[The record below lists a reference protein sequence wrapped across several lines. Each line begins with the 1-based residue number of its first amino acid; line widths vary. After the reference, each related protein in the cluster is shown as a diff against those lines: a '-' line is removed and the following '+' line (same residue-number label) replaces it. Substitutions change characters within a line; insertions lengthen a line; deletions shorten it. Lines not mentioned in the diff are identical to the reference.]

1 MNRRFADEARTRFRA
16 LLSCGCVILLP
27 VILAAGLHAQPV
39 GGTALPK
46 APARELRGVWLT
58 TLAGLDWPR
67 PALQGQPDRQRAE
80 LVAIIDEAARMHF
93 NAIFFQVRSRGNA
106 LYRTSLEPW
115 ATELTGTPGRDPGWD
130 PLAVAI
136 DACHARG
143 MELHAWF
150 NVFRVWTQGEPP
162 RTDPPHVGLLHPS
175 WVRRYGTDLWLDAGI
190 PAARAYTL
198 QVLEEL
204 VRGYDV
210 DGIHFDYCRYPER
223 DFEDAETYEQ
233 FGRGKPKDDWRR
245 DNVNAFVREAY
256 ERCTAL
262 RPGLIVGSAPIGIYR
277 SIPGARGWEG
287 RNAVSQDSR
296 RWMAEGYQDYVAPQ
310 IYWGLT
316 RSGSKIDFEALVDD
330 WKRGASGRQVYAGVA
345 AYKDN
350 VKPHLAEHVDAA
362 RSRSADGQVY
372 FRFEHVR
379 GENFDGRYA
388 TRVLPPPMTWR
399 DAVPPNPPRDI
410 AVRRAPGATHV
421 TWTRPLP
428 APDGDTATRY
438 SVYRRCA
445 GSAETVLLAVL
456 PAAALSCDDTDPC
469 DDATYIVRSVDRFR
483 NESGDEEQVPA
494 VAATRTAPTDPSLRP
509 AGPRLSVPQPFGD
522 RLLLVGY
529 LLPHGGRVRLR
540 LIDEEGATLRMLV
553 DIDQGAGLHLVGIE
567 RERLPEGAVTLVLEA
582 GGARTARP
590 VFDED

>member
-1 MNRRFADEARTRFRA
+1 MSPRFADIAHARSRLLPAIGCA
-16 LLSCGCVILLP
+16 LLLP
-27 VILAAGLHAQPV
+27 VLLAAQLRAQP
-39 GGTALPK
+39 GDEAAPPK

-67 PALQGQPDRQRAE
+67 PPLQGQPDRQRAE

-106 LYRTSLEPW
+106 LYRSSLEPW

-136 DACHARG
+136 DECHRRG

-162 RTDPPHVGLLHPS
+162 RTDPLHVGLLHPS
-175 WVRRYGTDLWLDAGI
+175 WVRRYGTDLWLDPGI
-190 PAARAYTL
+190 PVAREYTL

-204 VRGYDV
+204 VRGYDL

-223 DFEDAETYEQ
+223 DFEDAETYAQ
-233 FGRGKPKDDWRR
+233 FGRGRPKDDWRR
-245 DNVNAFVREAY
+245 DNVSAFVREAY
-256 ERCTAL
+256 ERCTIL
-262 RPGLIVGSAPIGIYR
+262 RPGLIVGSAPIGIYH
-277 SIPGARGWEG
+277 SIPGAHGWEG

-316 RSGSKIDFEALVDD
+316 SSGSKIDFEALVDD

-350 VKPHLAEHVDAA
+350 VKPHLAGHIDAA
-362 RSRSADGQVY
+362 RTKSADGQVY

-379 GENFDGRYA
+379 GEDFGGRYA
-388 TRVLPPPMTWR
+388 ALALPPPMTWR
-399 DAVPPNPPRDI
+399 DAVAPNPPRDFTVQH
-410 AVRRAPGATHV
+410 ASGMTHV
-421 TWTRPLP
+421 MWTRPLP
-428 APDGDTATRY
+428 APDGDTAARY
-438 SVYRRCA
+438 TVYRRCA
-445 GSAETVLLAVL
+445 GTGEAVLVAVL
-456 PAAALSCDDTDPC
+456 PGAATSYDDH
-469 DDATYIVRSVDRFR
+469 DACADASYTVRSVDRFR
-483 NESGDEEQVPA
+483 NESGEEEQLPA
-494 VAATRTAPTDPSLRP
+494 VAVARSAPSDPSLRP
-509 AGPRLSVPQPFGD
+509 AAPRLSVPQPYGEH
-522 RLLLVGY
+522 LLLVGY
-529 LLPHGGRVRLR
+529 LLPQGGRVRLR
-540 LIDEEGATLRMLV
+540 LIDDEGANLRTLV
-553 DIDQGAGLHLVGIE
+553 DTEQSAGLHLVGIE
-567 RERLPEGAVTLVLEA
+567 RDRLPDGAVTMVLEA

-590 VFDED
+590 IFTED